1 MGKPVTRLTV
11 RPSSSV
17 PLLVLKIKTL
27 SLLPPGFPGRSGN
40 KANAE
45 QKSTVLFQEEF
56 NLSCSEND
64 DF

>member
-1 MGKPVTRLTV
+1 MGKPVTRLIV

-17 PLLVLKIKTL
+17 PLLVLKIKAL
-27 SLLPPGFPGRSGN
+27 SLLPPRFPGRSGN